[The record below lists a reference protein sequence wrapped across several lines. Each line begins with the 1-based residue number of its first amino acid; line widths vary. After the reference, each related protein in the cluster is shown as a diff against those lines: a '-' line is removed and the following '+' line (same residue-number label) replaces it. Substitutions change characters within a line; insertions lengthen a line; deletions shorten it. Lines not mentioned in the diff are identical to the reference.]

1 MITSQITIAPYTRQ
15 NRYELLRLIQSEHR
29 LHIHLDWHSVDE
41 WIADPAI
48 PMFLAWINAEL
59 VGAMAASAPQGDTA
73 WLRLI
78 VFRRDVEPEKLLAAL
93 WPPLQERLINLDVEL
108 ASVLILYPWL
118 APHLATL
125 GFTFHEEIVT
135 LRWQGAS
142 IPPPRRK
149 DIHIRHVA
157 WRDAKLAIPVDHAA
171 FAPLWQL
178 DLDSLQQAAHS
189 AASFTLAELDNRIVG
204 YQLST
209 LYHEGAHLARLA
221 TLPEV
226 QGSGVG
232 GALVGDMIQQ
242 YIRRNVAGITVN
254 TQQSN
259 AQSLRLYRR
268 YGFDF
273 TGLNMPVWAVRL
285 GGG

>member
-1 MITSQITIAPYTRQ
+1 MITSQITIAPYARQ
-15 NRYELLRLIQSEHR
+15 NRYDLLRLIQGEHR
-29 LHIHLDWHSVDE
+29 LHIHLDWHSVDD
-41 WIADPAI
+41 WIADPDI
-48 PMFLAWINAEL
+48 PMFLAWFNSEL
-59 VGAMAASAPQGDTA
+59 VGAIAASAPQANTT

-78 VFRRDVEPEKLLAAL
+78 VFRHNFAPDELLAAL
-93 WPPLQERLINLDVEL
+93 WPPLRERLINLGVEL
-108 ASVLILYPWL
+108 TSVLILYPWL
-118 APHLATL
+118 VPHLAAL
-125 GFTFHEEIVT
+125 GFSFHEEIVT
-135 LRWQGAS
+135 LRWQGSS
-142 IPPPRRK
+142 IPLPRRK

-157 WRDAKLAIPVDHAA
+157 WHDAKLAVPVDHAA
-171 FAPLWQL
+171 FTPIWQL
-178 DLDSLQQAAHS
+178 DLDSLQQAARS
-189 AASFTLAELDNRIVG
+189 AASFALAELDGRIVG

-232 GALVGDMIQQ
+232 GVLLGDMIQQ
-242 YIRRNVAGITVN
+242 YVRRNVAGITVN

-285 GGG
+285 SGG